1 MGLIRLLPRSGGAR
15 PAAEPARDTAPEPVP
30 LDGPPEPV
38 VVSEPASEA
47 QARERHADR
56 VAPPSSVTT
65 PSRPPRA
72 SRRSVIALAN
82 QKGGVAKTTTT
93 LNLGVALREMGHRVL
108 LIDLDP
114 QGNLTMSQGLN
125 PDVIERS
132 MFDVLVHKVP
142 ISDVIEHR
150 EADLAVASID
160 LAGAE
165 LALSAMIGRERAL
178 EKALVEVRASYD
190 YVLID
195 TPPSLGLLTINAF
208 VAATGVIVPVQC
220 EYLSLRGLVQLE
232 NTLAM
237 VRENLNPNVGVEGIV
252 ATMFDGRTLHSREA
266 IEILE
271 ENFGDLV
278 YRTQDPQDRPLRGGA
293 RQGELR
299 PQVRPDRRR
308 SGGLPRA
315 GARDR
320 CGEGGRGW
328 RASAQACVRARSR
341 SCSARRKRRNEDRPS
356 PTRRRRPSSLH
367 RSCPTRPPRRLRRQS
382 QLPLDSRADADLSG
396 KDRARR
402 HRRARLRLRGRPHRA
417 DGTSGRGRARAGD
430 CSRAPSWRS
439 RVAEVVELV
448 PAPAEVERSPAPE
461 QRPEP
466 YAPPASRFVTP
477 MPESPP
483 RLHVAGDVASYLAV
497 IRVVGVGGAGINA
510 VNRMMDAGIA
520 QVDFVAVNTD
530 AQQLELSDAPVK
542 IHIGESITQGLGSG
556 ADPETGRR
564 AAEEGFDH
572 VRAALRGSDM
582 VFVTAGEGGGTG
594 TGAAPVVA
602 RIAREL
608 GALTVGIV
616 TTPFKF
622 EGTRR
627 KVAAESGVE
636 TLRAACDTVIVIP
649 NDRLLEV
656 LDRSTSM
663 IDAFRIADDVL
674 RQGVQGICDLI
685 TMPGLI
691 NLDFADVRTVMTDAG
706 SALMGIG
713 YSEARENRAR
723 EAAERALR
731 SPLIDT
737 EIVGARGI
745 LLSIAGGDDLTLL
758 EVNEAAEVVRH
769 AATDDTNI
777 IFGATVDERLNGQ
790 VWVTVVATGLG
801 SPRRA
806 SYTPAAAAMSPSAG
820 GRTTSDS
827 ERELPSFLR

>member
-1 MGLIRLLPRSGGAR
+1 MARKRASMREGPLAELFRATEAAQRGQTDPETTPAPADERGPVPDPPAEPPTPQLALESEPTLVSATGIELDATVEHVYDFEVAR
-15 PAAEPARDTAPEPVP
+15 PGRKDRSVTPAPDTAATEAPES
-30 LDGPPEPV
+30 PPQPV
-38 VVSEPASEA
+38 VE
-47 QARERHADR
+47 QA
-56 VAPPSSVTT
+56 
-65 PSRPPRA
+65 
-72 SRRSVIALAN
+72 
-82 QKGGVAKTTTT
+82 
-93 LNLGVALREMGHRVL
+93 
-108 LIDLDP
+108 
-114 QGNLTMSQGLN
+114 
-125 PDVIERS
+125 
-132 MFDVLVHKVP
+132 
-142 ISDVIEHR
+142 
-150 EADLAVASID
+150 
-160 LAGAE
+160 
-165 LALSAMIGRERAL
+165 
-178 EKALVEVRASYD
+178 
-190 YVLID
+190 
-195 TPPSLGLLTINAF
+195 
-208 VAATGVIVPVQC
+208 
-220 EYLSLRGLVQLE
+220 
-232 NTLAM
+232 
-237 VRENLNPNVGVEGIV
+237 
-252 ATMFDGRTLHSREA
+252 
-266 IEILE
+266 
-271 ENFGDLV
+271 
-278 YRTQDPQDRPLRGGA
+278 
-293 RQGELR
+293 
-299 PQVRPDRRR
+299 
-308 SGGLPRA
+308 
-315 GARDR
+315 
-320 CGEGGRGW
+320 
-328 RASAQACVRARSR
+328 
-341 SCSARRKRRNEDRPS
+341 
-356 PTRRRRPSSLH
+356 
-367 RSCPTRPPRRLRRQS
+367 
-382 QLPLDSRADADLSG
+382 
-396 KDRARR
+396 
-402 HRRARLRLRGRPHRA
+402 
-417 DGTSGRGRARAGD
+417 
-430 CSRAPSWRS
+430 
-439 RVAEVVELV
+439 VAEVVELV
-448 PAPAEVERSPAPE
+448 PVPAEAPLNPMPEPRIETAREERA
-461 QRPEP
+461 EP

-477 MPESPP
+477 MPESAP

-564 AAEEGFDH
+564 SAEEGYDH

-627 KVAAESGVE
+627 KLAAESGVQA
-636 TLRAACDTVIVIP
+636 LRAACDTVIVIP

-691 NLDFADVRTVMTDAG
+691 NLDFADVRTVMSDAG

-758 EVNEAAEVVRH
+758 EVNEAAEVVRQ

-806 SYTPAAAAMSPSAG
+806 SFSPAAAAMSQPVG
-820 GRTTSDS
+820 GRTSS
-827 ERELPSFLR
+827 EAERELPSFLR